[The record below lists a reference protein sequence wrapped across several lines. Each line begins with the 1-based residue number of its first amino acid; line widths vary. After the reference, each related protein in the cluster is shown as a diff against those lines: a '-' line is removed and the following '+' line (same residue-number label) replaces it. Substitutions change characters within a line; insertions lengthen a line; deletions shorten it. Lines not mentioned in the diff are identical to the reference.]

1 MKIMSELTPKRK
13 VGEEEML
20 FFPRYRISV
29 KVQYE
34 SKARQTG
41 TENLFQPSKQKGSI
55 GVVLAKQCEN
65 MGLTLKPCEGKS
77 DRVCSA
83 CGLTLHQLYS
93 FVACALYSDSQG
105 TGVCGEERSKCCP
118 PTSVSSPERS
128 PVICFTNILTRDDIV
143 PGLEQRL
150 RETIEIQL
158 GHRILFTTVFVDT
171 RLWKT
176 KH

>member
-65 MGLTLKPCEGKS
+65 MGLTLKQCEGKL
-77 DRVCSA
+77 DRVCRA
-83 CGLTLHQLYS
+83 CGRTLHQRYS
-93 FVACALYSDSQG
+93 FVAYALYSDSQG
-105 TGVCGEERSKCCP
+105 KDQSAVLLHRCLRLSE
-118 PTSVSSPERS
+118 
-128 PVICFTNILTRDDIV
+128 V
-143 PGLEQRL
+143 P
-150 RETIEIQL
+150 
-158 GHRILFTTVFVDT
+158 
-171 RLWKT
+171 
-176 KH
+176 